1 MGHED
6 GKQQNGKFL
15 EAIIV
20 VWAKD
25 AKGITQKI
33 GFCQSSER

>member
-1 MGHED
+1 MGNED
-6 GKQQNGKFL
+6 GKFQDGKFL

-25 AKGITQKI
+25 AKGVT
-33 GFCQSSER
+33 